1 MLRIP
6 RDLLDAAIQA
16 VQKCC
21 ANATDVSGHRV
32 VFTVTDKGIEHMIC
46 GGLSIVAPNGG
57 PVTPEDIF
65 YVVGF
70 GGKDFQ
76 SFPKNRVP
84 SHGDKTG
91 P

>member
-6 RDLLDAAIQA
+6 RDLLDAAVQA
-16 VQKCC
+16 IQKCC

-32 VFTVTDKGIEHMIC
+32 VFTVPDKGIEHMIC
-46 GGLSIVAPNGG
+46 GGLSIVAPTGG

-70 GGKDFQ
+70 GGEAFQ
-76 SFPKNRVP
+76 SFPKKKGSP
-84 SHGDKTG
+84 QGGTSG
-91 P
+91 